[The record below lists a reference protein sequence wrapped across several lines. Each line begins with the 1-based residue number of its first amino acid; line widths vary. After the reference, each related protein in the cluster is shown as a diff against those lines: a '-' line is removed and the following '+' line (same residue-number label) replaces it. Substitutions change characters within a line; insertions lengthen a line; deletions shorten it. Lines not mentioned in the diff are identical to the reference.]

1 MTAARHRVLL
11 VGPWRGGSAGSC
23 CGGDPAGL
31 HDHEPSAHGTAGS
44 QEAGSEAVAAADV
57 VRALRRALGD
67 TVDVEL
73 VDPRNTVFVLPAVY
87 RDARR
92 SGLSHGRSLGEAV
105 RATTPWALVVDGRVV
120 SRSAELTSEAAVAL
134 VEHG

>member
-1 MTAARHRVLL
+1 MTTTALHRVLL
-11 VGPWRGGSAGSC
+11 VGPWRGGSAAGGC

-31 HDHEPSAHGTAGS
+31 HDHEPPEQGSAGNP
-44 QEAGSEAVAAADV
+44 EAVAAADV

-73 VDPRNTVFVLPAVY
+73 VDPRNTVFVVPAVY

-92 SGLSHGRSLGEAV
+92 SGLSPGRSIGEAV

-120 SRSAELTSEAAVAL
+120 SRSAELAPETAVAL
-134 VEHG
+134 VEQG

>member
-1 MTAARHRVLL
+1 MMTAAPHRVLL
-11 VGPWRGGSAGSC
+11 VGPWRGGSTAGSC

-31 HDHEPSAHGTAGS
+31 HDHEPPEHGSAV
-44 QEAGSEAVAAADV
+44 GSEAVAAADV
-57 VRALRRALGD
+57 VRALRRTLGD

-73 VDPRNTVFVLPAVY
+73 VDPRNTVFVLPTVY

-92 SGLSHGRSLGEAV
+92 SGLSHGRSFGEAV

-120 SRSAELTSEAAVAL
+120 SRSAELTPEAAVAL
-134 VEHG
+134 VAHG